1 MLQISLRTGL
11 AVVLAATLS
20 GCVMNKQAPAYQT
33 SRTAAPL
40 QTAAAAADK
49 PALVVTNDPP
59 PGIVYRRGSHDTVL
73 AGPAA
78 APAVAPDITTPL
90 ASQMIETPVTQK
102 AWELSREFDR
112 LRGNSDGYKQRLRE
126 LENRSDAQAADY
138 YALVASIN
146 ADLQNGTT
154 RGNPI
159 LVDRWN
165 AAMNKLNNL
174 SDSATLLNTLA
185 MDLSYQASN
194 ASYLLESTRAAF
206 AISGAVD
213 ADHKKLVALEDD
225 INEDLIAVNRL
236 MTQVNDDL
244 TRRSNYLRTERANL
258 QTLALAIGNGEL
270 YGKSIINGIFKRAT
284 DGDQS
289 LLNGGAFNNISP
301 AAGTKTAPVA
311 DISAFANRRPLVVVR
326 FDHDNVEFDRP
337 LYAAVNQALEKYPAA
352 KFDLVAVS
360 TGSGNPAEVALSTS
374 AARKNG
380 QDVMRSLT
388 QMGVPLERLTLSAA
402 SSKDVLNSEVRLY
415 IQ

>member
-1 MLQISLRTGL
+1 MRHITLRTGL
-11 AVVLAATLS
+11 AVVLAASLS
-20 GCVMNKQAPAYQT
+20 GCVMNKQASTFQPERRTTAPV
-33 SRTAAPL
+33 STAA
-40 QTAAAAADK
+40 QQADQ

-73 AGPAA
+73 A
-78 APAVAPDITTPL
+78 APETASAVTPDLTTPL
-90 ASQMIETPVTQK
+90 SAQTIETPVTQK
-102 AWELSREFDR
+102 AAELNRDFDR
-112 LRGNSDGYKQRLRE
+112 LRGNSEDYKQRLHE
-126 LENRSDAQAADY
+126 LENKSDAQAADY

-165 AAMNKLNNL
+165 AAMAKLNGL
-174 SDSATLLNTLA
+174 SDSASLLNTLA

-213 ADHKKLVALEDD
+213 ADHKKLVSLEDD
-225 INEDLIAVNRL
+225 INEDLVAVNRL
-236 MTQVNDDL
+236 MIQTNDDL

-270 YGKSIINGIFKRAT
+270 YGKSITNGIFKRAIE
-284 DGDQS
+284 GDQS
-289 LLNGGAFNNISP
+289 LLMNNISP
-301 AAGTKTAPVA
+301 AAGGISAGNAPVA
-311 DISAFANRRPLVVVR
+311 DLSAFANRHPLVVIR
-326 FDHDNVEFDRP
+326 FDHDNVDFDRP
-337 LYAAVNQALEKYPAA
+337 VYTAVSQALEKYPAA
-352 KFDLVAVS
+352 KFDLVAVN
-360 TGSGNPAEVALSTS
+360 TAAGNPAEVALAST

-380 QDVMRSLT
+380 QDVMQSLT
-388 QMGVPLERLTLSAA
+388 QMGVPLERINLSAA